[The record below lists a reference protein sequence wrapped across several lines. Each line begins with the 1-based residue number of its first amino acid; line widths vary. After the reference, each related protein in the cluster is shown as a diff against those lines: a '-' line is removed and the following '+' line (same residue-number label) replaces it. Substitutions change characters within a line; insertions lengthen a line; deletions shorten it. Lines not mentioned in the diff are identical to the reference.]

1 MAARQDGSDHRRARD
16 LAKPLRWLVGA
27 MFATIVI
34 LTISQVFFR
43 FALDSPLVWSE
54 ELSRLLL
61 VWVTFIGAAVV
72 AWDGRHL
79 VVDVLFIRMPA
90 RLREIVRWSNLAI
103 TVAFLAILGWS
114 SIELVK
120 INHLTEL
127 GALALPGSVVR
138 LPATVGGF
146 LILAFVLLRRF
157 YRLPREQA
165 GQDPDLL
172 KHDPL

>member
-1 MAARQDGSDHRRARD
+1 MTEENSGDRPRARD
-16 LAKPLRWLVGA
+16 LALPLRWLVGG

-34 LTISQVFFR
+34 LTIAQVFFR

-79 VVDVLFIRMPA
+79 VVDVMFIRLPA
-90 RLREIVRWSNLAI
+90 RVREVVRWFNLAVTI
-103 TVAFLAILGWS
+103 AFLVILSWF

-120 INHLTEL
+120 INNFTEM
-127 GALALPGSVVR
+127 GALPLPGSAVT
-138 LPATVGGF
+138 LPATVGGI
-146 LILAFVLLRRF
+146 LILVLVLARRF
-157 YRLPREQA
+157 YRLPRERDES
-165 GQDPDLL
+165 GQKKPTSDTL
-172 KHDPL
+172 